1 MKIIRSSLGCCLLL
15 STFLQVFV
23 EARILSLSD
32 TNGETQNLVTSVDA
46 DDKIAKLEPFVKL
59 INSEDEDDVADDED
73 DYDDIEG
80 GDAKQSFVKLV
91 QEVYN
96 NYVQLEDAY
105 ETDQRHARLTPKEEP
120 ERFSRLITD
129 DEFVD
134 GSVDEDGDNEVKETL
149 EEDDDFT
156 GEDSKFVKKLKR
168 HHRRNKAA
176 KGKGRKCGR
185 KCRGKGKGRKQ
196 NLVTNDDAENKI
208 ARLEPFVKLINP
220 HKEEEEVTDADYDY
234 DIEGEDAEPSF
245 AKLIQDVYNSYVS
258 QEDDNENDQR
268 IARLTPNEEATR
280 FSKLITDE
288 DEVELNG
295 SEVEKPDQNGKEVDE
310 DVTDVESKLVQK
322 LKRHHNHRRNKAAK
336 GKGRK
341 CGKKCGGRGKGRKP
355 NWRQIVKKLKLK
367 LKKLK
372 LKDATNERRKKKKF
386 QQRHKNAA
394 KEIKRCPRSSKVC
407 CDGNAPNFDGDKSTP
422 ACKDGGKPQCSLED
436 CKYTL
441 LEAFATWF

>member
-1 MKIIRSSLGCCLLL
+1 MRIIGCCLLL
-15 STFLQVFV
+15 SIFLQDFV
-23 EARILSLSD
+23 ETKILSLAD
-32 TNGETQNLVTSVDA
+32 TDRETQNLVTSVDA
-46 DDKIAKLEPFVKL
+46 DDKIAKLKPFVKL
-59 INSEDEDDVADDED
+59 ITTDDEDDVTDDEN

-80 GDAKQSFVKLV
+80 DVEQSFVKLI
-91 QEVYN
+91 QEVAD
-96 NYVQLEDAY
+96 EA
-105 ETDQRHARLTPKEEP
+105 DQRHARLTPIEEP

-129 DEFVD
+129 DEDED
-134 GSVDEDGDNEVKETL
+134 GSDDEDGDNEVKETS
-149 EEDDDFT
+149 EEDDDNVA
-156 GEDSKFVKKLKR
+156 GEDSKFVKKLNR
-168 HHRRNKAA
+168 HHRKNKAA

-196 NLVTNDDAENKI
+196 NLVKYDEVDDKI
-208 ARLEPFVKLINP
+208 ARLEPFVKLVNP
-220 HKEEEEVTDADYDY
+220 HKEEEVSDADFVH

-245 AKLIQDVYNSYVS
+245 VKLIQDVYNSYVS

-288 DEVELNG
+288 DEVEFNG
-295 SEVEKPDQNGKEVDE
+295 FEAEKPDEDDE
-310 DVTDVESKLVQK
+310 LTDVETKLVQK
-322 LKRHHNHRRNKAAK
+322 LKRQHSHRRNKAAK

-341 CGKKCGGRGKGRKP
+341 CGKKCGGMGKGRKP
-355 NWRQIVKKLKLK
+355 NWRQIVKKLKE
-367 LKKLK
+367 
-372 LKDATNERRKKKKF
+372 ATNERRNKKKH

-394 KEIKRCPRSSKVC
+394 KEVKRCPRSSKVC

-441 LEAFATWF
+441 LETFATWF

>member
-1 MKIIRSSLGCCLLL
+1 MKIIRSSLGCCSLL
-15 STFLQVFV
+15 SIFLQVFV
-23 EARILSLSD
+23 ETKILSLAD
-32 TNGETQNLVTSVDA
+32 TNGETQNLVTSLDA

-59 INSEDEDDVADDED
+59 ITTQDEDDVADDEN

-80 GDAKQSFVKLV
+80 GDAEQRFVKLV

-96 NYVQLEDAY
+96 NYVQLEDA
-105 ETDQRHARLTPKEEP
+105 EEADQRHARLTPKEEP

-129 DEFVD
+129 DE
-134 GSVDEDGDNEVKETL
+134 DEDGDNEVQETS

-156 GEDSKFVKKLKR
+156 DEDSKFVKNLKR

-196 NLVTNDDAENKI
+196 NQVTNDEADSKI
-208 ARLEPFVKLINP
+208 ARLEPFVKLVNP
-220 HKEEEEVTDADYDY
+220 HKEEEEVTDADYDN
-234 DIEGEDAEPSF
+234 DIEEEDAEPSF
-245 AKLIQDVYNSYVS
+245 VKLIQDVYNSYVS
-258 QEDDNENDQR
+258 QEDDDENDNENDQR
-268 IARLTPNEEATR
+268 LARLTPNEEAKR

-288 DEVELNG
+288 DEVEFNG
-295 SEVEKPDQNGKEVDE
+295 SEADKPDE
-310 DVTDVESKLVQK
+310 DHDLTDFETKLVQK
-322 LKRHHNHRRNKAAK
+322 LQKLIRQHNHRRNKAAK

-355 NWRQIVKKLKLK
+355 NWRQIVKKLKE
-367 LKKLK
+367 
-372 LKDATNERRKKKKF
+372 ATNERRNKKKH

-394 KEIKRCPRSSKVC
+394 KEVKRCPRSRKVC

-422 ACKDGGKPQCSLED
+422 ACQDGGKPQCSLED

-441 LEAFATWF
+441 LETFATWF